1 MLKFDIDDDDEED
14 DAVDNDIIVEIIL
27 EDEDVIGEM
36 GENVDGGKGWAVDG
50 DDGDEDWELEENT
63 VGLTAFAK
71 PTR

>member
-1 MLKFDIDDDDEED
+1 MD
-14 DAVDNDIIVEIIL
+14 
-27 EDEDVIGEM
+27 DEDVIGEM